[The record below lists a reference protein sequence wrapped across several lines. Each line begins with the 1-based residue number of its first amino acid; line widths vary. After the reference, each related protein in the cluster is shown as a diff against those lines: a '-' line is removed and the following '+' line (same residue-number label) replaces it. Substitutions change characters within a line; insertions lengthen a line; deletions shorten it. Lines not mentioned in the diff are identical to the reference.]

1 MNQVTMKDINE
12 ESKQWLL
19 LVNRVNIWNLS
30 DLIGKCP
37 LKTHFSV
44 TAISTKCFGTA

>member
-19 LVNRVNIWNLS
+19 LVNRVNIWNLH
-30 DLIGKCP
+30 DLK